1 MKMQF
6 LLRNDLA
13 ILCNFCTNMQTRH
26 AQMPQNGECKVMH
39 NWTWYQIHFLGRK
52 NLNYIHT
59 NITDV
64 HYAALILGT
73 VGLVV

>member
-39 NWTWYQIHFLGRK
+39 NWT
-52 NLNYIHT
+52 
-59 NITDV
+59 
-64 HYAALILGT
+64 
-73 VGLVV
+73 